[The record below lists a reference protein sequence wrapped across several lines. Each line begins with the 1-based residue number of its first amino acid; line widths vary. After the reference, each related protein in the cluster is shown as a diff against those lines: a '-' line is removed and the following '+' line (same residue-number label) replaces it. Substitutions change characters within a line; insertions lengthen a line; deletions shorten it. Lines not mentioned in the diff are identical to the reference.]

1 MKEIAVKFTIQMLI
15 EESNQ
20 LPLSIP
26 IHTIERPC
34 ERVEDIGL
42 HVGEAKA
49 LLGTL
54 QNHVVRSQLAQLLD
68 SRRPCGVCHQP
79 RTLKGYH
86 SLQFR
91 TAFGDVALKSPR
103 WYSCACEARPLK
115 TTFSPLAQVLTTHI
129 APELEF
135 LQAKWAAHLSFGA
148 VADLLHDV
156 LPVDTRLHGETVRE
170 HVLATAE
177 RLEADLGPEQVHFDA
192 FSQRD
197 IEASPDPGAPVTVG
211 LDGGYVRGRDKK
223 APGANGC
230 FEVIAGKSIPEDGNA
245 KVFAL
250 VKSIDQK
257 PRRRLHEVLAAQGV
271 LPRQRVTFLSDGGD
285 SVRSLP
291 GFLHPHSEHM
301 LDWFHIAVRI
311 EQLSQ
316 TARGVSGIDA
326 NNRKDEILHQL
337 QRTKWFLW
345 HGNVLSA
352 EDTVVNLL
360 DDIDGVLAELDYLDR
375 ENHAVLKRLS
385 RTLTEFNG
393 YIVNNRPG
401 IPNYGERYRCHE
413 RISTGFV
420 ESTINQLVA
429 KRMVKKQQMRWT
441 PRGAHLLLQIRANV
455 LNDDLAAAFRRWYP
469 GFGGAEEAK
478 LAA

>member
-1 MKEIAVKFTIQMLI
+1 
-15 EESNQ
+15 
-20 LPLSIP
+20 
-26 IHTIERPC
+26 
-34 ERVEDIGL
+34 
-42 HVGEAKA
+42 
-49 LLGTL
+49 
-54 QNHVVRSQLAQLLD
+54 
-68 SRRPCGVCHQP
+68 
-79 RTLKGYH
+79 LK
-86 SLQFR
+86 ST
-91 TAFGDVALKSPR
+91 TAFGDVSLKSPR
-103 WYSCACEARPLK
+103 WCWCACEARPVK
-115 TTFSPLAQVLTTHI
+115 TTFSPLAQVLTRHT

-156 LPVDTRLHGETVRE
+156 LLIDTHLHGETVGE
-170 HVLATAE
+170 HVFATAE
-177 RLEADLGPEQVHFDA
+177 RLEAELGPEQAHFDD
-192 FSQRD
+192 FSQSE
-197 IEASPDPGAPVTVG
+197 IEASADPGAPVTVG
-211 LDGGYVRGRDKK
+211 RDGGYVRGREKK

-230 FEVIAGKSIPEDGNA
+230 FEIIAGKSIPEDGIA

-291 GFLHPHSEHM
+291 GFLHPRSEHM
-301 LDWFHIAVRI
+301 FDWFHIAMRI

-316 TARGVSGIDA
+316 TARGLSGVDM
-326 NNRKDEILHQL
+326 NTRKDEILHQL

-345 HGNVLSA
+345 HGNVSSA
-352 EDTVVNLL
+352 EDTVTNLL
-360 DDIDGVLAELDYLDR
+360 DDIDGVQAELDAADR
-375 ENHAVLKRLS
+375 QNHAVLKKLS
-385 RTLTEFNG
+385 RALTEFNG

-401 IPNYGERYRCHE
+401 IPNYGERYRCKE

-455 LNDDLAAAFRRWYP
+455 LNSDLAGALQRWHP
-469 GFGGAEEAK
+469 GFGVAEEAK